1 LQKQANLFV
10 LSGPSGVGK
19 GTVLDRLLEDF
30 KQIEYSVSA
39 TTRKPRPGEVSGQDY
54 IFLAEEEFLQMIR
67 EDRFIEWAKVHNNYY
82 GTPGEFVEKIL
93 KTGKDIILEIDIQGA
108 RQVKRNYPNAIFIFL
123 IPPSLEVLRNRLEKR
138 GSEDEIN
145 KDLRLKNA
153 EREMKELASYDYI
166 IVNDQ
171 ITETVNKLKAI
182 IIAEKCR
189 LKGDELA

>member
-30 KQIEYSVSA
+30 KLIEYSVSA
-39 TTRKPRPGEVSGQDY
+39 TTRKPRPGEISGQDY
-54 IFLAEEEFLQMIR
+54 FFLAEEEFLQMIR
-67 EDRFIEWAKVHNNYY
+67 EDRFIEWARVHNNYY
-82 GTPGEFVEKIL
+82 GTPGEFVEKTL
-93 KTGKDIILEIDIQGA
+93 KAGKDIILEIDIQGA
-108 RQVKRNYPNAIFIFL
+108 RQVKRNYPDAIFIFL
-123 IPPSLEVLRNRLEKR
+123 IPPSLEELRNRIEKR

-153 EREMKELASYDYI
+153 EGEMKELASYDYI

-171 ITETVNKLKAI
+171 LTETVNKLKAI

>member
-30 KQIEYSVSA
+30 KLIEYSVSA
-39 TTRKPRPGEVSGQDY
+39 TTRKPRPGEISGQDY
-54 IFLAEEEFLQMIR
+54 FFLAEEEFLQMIR
-67 EDRFIEWAKVHNNYY
+67 EDHFIEWARVHNNYY
-82 GTPGEFVEKIL
+82 GTPREFVEKTL

-108 RQVKRNYPNAIFIFL
+108 RQVKRNYPDAIFIFL
-123 IPPSLEVLRNRLEKR
+123 IPPSLEELRNRIEKR

-153 EREMKELASYDYI
+153 EGEMKELASYDYI

-171 ITETVNKLKAI
+171 LTETVNKLKAI